1 MRREGKGALIQE
13 DKSGTLGTSNDQYL
27 FEPIGINGETAGTL
41 DGSYYK
47 GCGAVFGVEREVVG
61 IPCVYDARGNGDGE
75 ICCTLTGDHQNR
87 ITDYTAVAVEP
98 ILCMAHG
105 QAHAEILENQ
115 SPALTCNHEQP
126 IIIDRAFFNQGQNA
140 QYDPQ
145 IYTDGVNPT
154 LTSRGPNAVETKYRV
169 RRLTPVEC
177 ERLQGYPDGYT
188 DIGAWTDTK
197 GKLHKESSDT
207 ARYKALGNSIALPQW
222 RWVLERM
229 KPYLPAEPT
238 MASLFDG
245 LGGFP
250 LIWSE
255 IYGEDLVPWCSEI
268 EEFPI
273 AVTKKR
279 LNGE

>member
-1 MRREGKGALIQE
+1 MFYVFVEDERGGKGALIQE

-27 FEPIGINGETAGTL
+27 FKPIGINGEAAGTL
-41 DGSYYK
+41 DGNYYK

-75 ICCTLTGDHQNR
+75 ICCTLTGDHQRR

-98 ILCMAHG
+98 TLCMAHG
-105 QAHAEILENQ
+105 QAHAEILEDCCP
-115 SPALTCNHEQP
+115 SLTCNHEQP
-126 IIIDRAFFNQGQNA
+126 ITCV
-140 QYDPQ
+140 QY
-145 IYTDGVNPT
+145 
-154 LTSRGPNAVETKYRV
+154 KV